1 MCVEGGET
9 FGLIIC
15 IKLNENTGFHSI
27 QLKLEEMCIVCISE
41 LDLLL
46 LLLNECK

>member
-1 MCVEGGET
+1 M
-9 FGLIIC
+9 C

-27 QLKLEEMCIVCISE
+27 QLKLEKICILCKSDH
-41 LDLLL
+41 DLLL